1 MVKNKYLKS
10 QKFEETN
17 CHGSFTPLVFGTNGG
32 MGEEC
37 SRFVSEL
44 ANKLSIKQNEEYSV
58 VISWLRVRLSLEILR
73 SVILCVRG
81 SQTPFRVGDEQ
92 MGDDMGLNNIDCDLM

>member
-1 MVKNKYLKS
+1 
-10 QKFEETN
+10 
-17 CHGSFTPLVFGTNGG
+17 

-81 SQTPFRVGDEQ
+81 SRTPFRVGDEQ

>member
-1 MVKNKYLKS
+1 
-10 QKFEETN
+10 
-17 CHGSFTPLVFGTNGG
+17 

-44 ANKLSIKQNEEYSV
+44 ANKLSIKQNEEYAV
-58 VISWLRVRLSLEILR
+58 VISWLCVRLSLKILR

-81 SQTPFRVGDEQ
+81 SRTPFRVGDEQ
-92 MGDDMGLNNIDCDLM
+92 MGDDMRLNNIDCDLM

>member
-1 MVKNKYLKS
+1 MVAL
-10 QKFEETN
+10 
-17 CHGSFTPLVFGTNGG
+17 HHSFLGRNGG

-37 SRFVSEL
+37 FRFVSEL
-44 ANKLSIKQNEEYSV
+44 ANKLSIKQNEEYAV

-81 SQTPFRVGDEQ
+81 SRTPFRVGDEQ
-92 MGDDMGLNNIDCDLM
+92 MGDDMRLNNIDCDLM